1 MMCCWPAHRQ
11 YSCSIVPW
19 PEHGTARSS
28 LSGAAEAER
37 SEHAVWGQLQT
48 EGVSS
53 LQYPTSL
60 AAAHLT
66 TSLAPAHRT
75 TMLQHHARLTTPPR
89 LTTQLWLTRNSLTT
103 WPHHQH
109 THLNTAYR
117 HLQDALVDKYL

>member
-19 PEHGTARSS
+19 PEHRTARSS

-48 EGVSS
+48 EGASS
-53 LQYPTSL
+53 FQYPTSL

-66 TSLAPAHRT
+66 TSLAPAHLTTRLAPAHRT
-75 TMLQHHARLTTPPR
+75 TMLQHHTRLITPPHHHASPH
-89 LTTQLWLTRNSLTT
+89 NYGSLAT
-103 WPHHQH
+103 
-109 THLNTAYR
+109 L
-117 HLQDALVDKYL
+117 